1 MGKSISE
8 TVNGNWERLSGIPG
22 GKKLFSL
29 AIGRMAPYSGTI
41 GAYVEELRPGYAK
54 VSMRDRKKVR
64 NHLNCVHAIA
74 LMNLGEIATG
84 LATISGMPN
93 DTRSIL
99 SGLSMEY
106 LKKARGTLTAECS
119 IPTIESSERKE
130 YEIVGEIKDSSGE
143 VVARA
148 TAKWLV
154 GPRAEKTAIPSSA
167 ASAA

>member
-1 MGKSISE
+1 MGKSIAD
-8 TVNGNWERLSGIPG
+8 TVNGNWARLSGLPG

-29 AIGRMAPYSGTI
+29 FLGRTAPYSGTI
-41 GAYVEELRPGYAK
+41 GAYVEELRPGYAR
-54 VSMRDRKKVR
+54 VSMKDRKKVR

-84 LATISGMPN
+84 LATISGMPS
-93 DTRSIL
+93 DARSIL

-119 IPTIESSERKE
+119 IPVLESSERKE
-130 YEIVGEIKDSSGE
+130 YEIIGEIKDASGE

-148 TAKWLV
+148 TATWLV
-154 GPRAEKTAIPSSA
+154 GPRDAKKSAPATSTAA
-167 ASAA
+167 

>member
-8 TVNGNWERLSGIPG
+8 TVNGNWKRLSGMPG

-29 AIGRMAPYSGTI
+29 ALGRMAPYSGTI
-41 GAYVEELRPGYAK
+41 GAYVQELRPGYAR
-54 VSMRDRKKVR
+54 VSMKDRKKVR

-84 LATISGMPN
+84 LATISGMPD

-106 LKKARGTLTAECS
+106 LKKARGMLVAECT
-119 IPTIESSERKE
+119 IPIIESSERRE
-130 YEIVGEIKDSSGE
+130 YEIVGEIKDASGE

-154 GPRAEKTAIPSSA
+154 GPRAAKSDGAPTSA
-167 ASAA
+167 AA

>member
-8 TVNGNWERLSGIPG
+8 TVNDNWNKLSGLPG

-64 NHLNCVHAIA
+64 NHLKCVHAIA

-106 LKKARGTLTAECS
+106 LKKARGTLTAECTV
-119 IPTIESSERKE
+119 PVLQSSERKE
-130 YEIVGEIKDSSGE
+130 YEIVGEIKDASGE

-154 GPRAEKTAIPSSA
+154 GPREVKADTGANA
-167 ASAA
+167 AA

>member
-8 TVNGNWERLSGIPG
+8 TVNGNWNKLSGFPG

-54 VSMRDRKKVR
+54 VSMRDRRKVR
-64 NHLNCVHAIA
+64 NHLDCVHAIA

-93 DTRSIL
+93 DARSIL

-106 LKKARGTLTAECS
+106 LKKARGTLTAECT
-119 IPTIESSERKE
+119 IPVLQSSERTE
-130 YEIVGEIKDSSGE
+130 YQIIGEIKDASGE

-148 TAKWLV
+148 TATWLV
-154 GPRAEKTAIPSSA
+154 GPREAKGAGEG
-167 ASAA
+167 ASAAA